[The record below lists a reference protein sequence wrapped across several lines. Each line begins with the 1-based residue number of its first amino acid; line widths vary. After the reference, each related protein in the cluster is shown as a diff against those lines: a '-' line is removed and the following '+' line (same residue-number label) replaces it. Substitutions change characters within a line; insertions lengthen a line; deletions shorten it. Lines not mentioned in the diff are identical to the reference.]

1 MNPPF
6 FSTVAGDAAVKA
18 VLGSPPRVYPWG
30 ENSDKEV
37 VYPYVTFQL
46 VPGGSPLHLLAGRPG
61 ADEGTLQVDVWAKTA
76 KEARA
81 ALAAVR
87 DAIELKCHITSW
99 RGESRDPETGSY
111 RTGFDCRWI
120 VLR

>member
-30 ENSDKEV
+30 ENSDEEV

-46 VPGGSPLHLLAGRPG
+46 LPGGGPLSELAGRPG
-61 ADEGTLQVDVWAKTA
+61 ADEGTL
-76 KEARA
+76 
-81 ALAAVR
+81 
-87 DAIELKCHITSW
+87 
-99 RGESRDPETGSY
+99 
-111 RTGFDCRWI
+111 
-120 VLR
+120 